1 MVLHRPSLSHASHSL
16 RVASFAVAYAVA
28 MALGTALL
36 IAGLN

>member
-1 MVLHRPSLSHASHSL
+1 MILHRPSLTQTSHSL
-16 RVASFAVAYAVA
+16 RVASFVVAYATA